1 MLPSF
6 SLTLLCSALP
16 DSPCSVE
23 QGCVREGCVAVIINR
38 VIFNSVSL
46 CHNSYHCTVLE
57 RMTFRIFGDTWV
69 LLVENGF
76 FWNCSIVTN
85 RHFLNSSF
93 QLILCY
99 FSDFHCICNKTW
111 KLLMYRETLCITD
124 NFLALLLN
132 FQPLHIPVLEDV
144 SSRLIPKQLVHVLYW
159 LEESKFVSL
168 TCI

>member
-1 MLPSF
+1 MLPLF

-16 DSPCSVE
+16 DLPVQWNKAVWEKDVLLWLSTESFLVSVFAITRTTV
-23 QGCVREGCVAVIINR
+23 Q
-38 VIFNSVSL
+38 SL
-46 CHNSYHCTVLE
+46 KEWLFASL
-57 RMTFRIFGDTWV
+57 GDTWV

-85 RHFLNSSF
+85 RPFLNSSF

-111 KLLMYRETLCITD
+111 KLLTYRETLCITD

-132 FQPLHIPVLEDV
+132 FQPLHIPVLEDA